1 MRRLAAFCLFLVLAL
16 PAAAQTAADL
26 GPAATTGQAAHD
38 GFAERTQR
46 LHLVM
51 ACGNEYE
58 FVQGFVLASRF
69 GKKGFPDD
77 PNTPNLNESDLAA
90 WPLTLVLGKAAVL
103 ADASIAPNSTAAGR
117 PVCYG
122 VLAEPTAVIAAWRP
136 LARCRSPDDPPSYL
150 GQPDSRGRC
159 PEARALPRNASAQD
173 VVNRVY
179 NDWFGFRFEDDQGPC
194 SSVAYVF
201 VPPGDSRVQVDMT
214 RACLARQIRAVLL
227 DDRHGPWTEE
237 GGIVKPE
244 VPGTDGVPCLSEFS
258 GADVKG
264 DWDMGV
270 LEYTRIAHVLYRVG
284 ERGHGVGF
292 DVDAALGRLNTR
304 FLSLR
309 SAPGNATAREQF
321 NLVFSCGNQNNQYG
335 SAIDT
340 VEGTGSDPGVGR
352 YNNDGAE
359 ELHPS
364 GWDSFWRFLAVLLIL
379 IAAAAVSFGIGAAIA
394 AGAMAAGAAA
404 AAAAVVAAVV
414 TIIIFG
420 SVLWASIDETENHL
434 LMQNTSRYLKNKL
447 MMAELA
453 RAGNREAFD
462 KISDLNDDVREWL
475 LKRMQRIAKED
486 FLEYN
491 AKPYA
496 RLSHFALL
504 NLIDYACDVR
514 WNYDLAGLQR
524 GADAPCD
531 DKDKAIV
538 TAAAAVFDLSAAK
551 AAVGSLE
558 GRRLIPFRRRAE
570 VNKQFYDGRP
580 LTELVQGADTMIGAL
595 QVWTGNNR
603 FAPTGI
609 AKPETFGQLSFYSTS
624 RYRPDPMILDIA
636 VDKTTPRVQQYR
648 HFGREAYV
656 SGNGWLLTAGGNDEG
671 QPAGTSLIFGIKT
684 YLLSPANDRGVGVPT
699 TLMTRARTVTNS
711 DGTTRERNRV
721 TDFLRFDGT
730 AEQYGMEEDKPLVTY
745 SHNNCIAGA
754 FGCGLRPRLP
764 ADFSPSCWTTID
776 QHFYAIDGHV
786 CPALKDPDDRGD
798 VFIALYDHDGI
809 DVDGSSW
816 GFFEVAEQDR
826 FGRSLAAFIAA
837 VKARNSG
844 RVADWEKAS
853 ASDKVTYTTTDDRT
867 LEFEAEDE
875 DFGADRRACGIV
887 NHESDAR
894 FTISAVP
901 AAQAANCRSVGRRIF
916 INLDDEEN
924 PVRKAED
931 GAQLD
936 DLF

>member
-1 MRRLAAFCLFLVLAL
+1 MTRSLAAILLFLAAAL
-16 PAAAQTAADL
+16 PAAAQTAVDL
-26 GPAATTGQAAHD
+26 GPAATNGQAAHD
-38 GFAERTQR
+38 GFAERAQR

-77 PNTPNLNESDLAA
+77 PATGAKEPDLAA

-103 ADASIAPNSTAAGR
+103 ADASIDPTSTAVGR
-117 PVCYG
+117 PVCHG
-122 VLAEPTAVIAAWRP
+122 ALAEPAAVIDAWRP
-136 LARCRSPDDPPSYL
+136 LARCRSPDDPASYL

-159 PEARALPRNASAQD
+159 PEARALPRNAPAQD

-179 NDWFGFRFEDDQGPC
+179 EDWFGFRAEDDQGPC

-201 VPPGDSRVQVDMT
+201 FPPGDSRVQVSLT

-237 GGIVKPE
+237 GGTVTPE
-244 VPGTDGVPCLSEFS
+244 VAGTDGLPCLSEFS

-270 LEYTRIAHVLYRVG
+270 LEYTRIAHVLYRVA

-292 DVDAALGRLNTR
+292 DVDKALERLNTR

-309 SAPGNATAREQF
+309 SSPGDATARETF
-321 NLVFSCGNQNNQYG
+321 NLVFDCGNEQNQYG
-335 SAIDT
+335 SAVDT
-340 VEGTGSDPGVGR
+340 VDGTGSDPGVGR
-352 YNNDGAE
+352 YNEDGSE
-359 ELHPS
+359 ELDPS
-364 GWDSFWRFLAVLLIL
+364 FWDSFWRFLASLLIVV
-379 IAAAAVSFGIGAAIA
+379 AAAAVAWAIGAALATIA
-394 AGAMAAGAAA
+394 LAGGATA
-404 AAAAVVAAVV
+404 AAAAVAAVV
-414 TIIIFG
+414 AIVVILG
-420 SVLWASIDETENHL
+420 SVLLVSLDETENHL

-462 KISDLNDDVREWL
+462 TVADLNDDVREWL
-475 LKRMQRIAKED
+475 LERMQRIAEED

-496 RLSHFALL
+496 RLSHFSLL

-531 DKDKAIV
+531 DKDKAVV
-538 TAAAAVFDLSAAK
+538 TAAAALFDLSAAK

-558 GRRLIPFRRRAE
+558 GRRLIPFRRRSE
-570 VNKQFYDGRP
+570 VNQQFYDGRP
-580 LTELVQGADTMIGAL
+580 LTELVAGADTMIAAL
-595 QVWTGNNR
+595 QMWTGNDI
-603 FAPTGI
+603 FAPGGK
-609 AKPETFGQLSFYSTS
+609 AQPATFGQLSFYSTS

-636 VDKTTPRVQQYR
+636 IDKSTPRAQQYR

-656 SGNGWLLTAGGNDEG
+656 SGNGWLLTAGGDDEG
-671 QPAGTSLIFGIKT
+671 RPAGANLPLGIKI
-684 YLLSPANDRGVGVPT
+684 YIGAPATDYGVGVPT
-699 TLMTRARTVTNS
+699 TLMTRAPIVIENGQPRP
-711 DGTTRERNRV
+711 RNRV
-721 TDFLRFDGT
+721 RDFLRFDGKDVDF
-730 AEQYGMEEDKPLVTY
+730 GFDDGKPLK
-745 SHNNCIAGA
+745 SFSNNNCIAGA
-754 FGCGLRPRLP
+754 FVCGLRPRLP
-764 ADFSPSCWTTID
+764 DDFSPSCWKSID
-776 QHFYAIDGHV
+776 THFYAIDSTR
-786 CPALKDPDDRGD
+786 CFALDNPDDRAD
-798 VFIALYDHDGI
+798 IFVALYDHDGI

-816 GFFEVAEQDR
+816 GFLEVAQQDR
-826 FGRSLAAFIAA
+826 FGRSLDAFIDA
-837 VKARNSG
+837 VKAKNAG

-853 ASDKVTYTTTDDRT
+853 ADDDVTYTTTDDRT
-867 LEFEAEDE
+867 LEFEPEDE
-875 DFGADRRACGIV
+875 DFGADRRACGVV
-887 NHESDAR
+887 NHEGDSR

-901 AAQAANCRSVGRRIF
+901 AAEAANCRSVGRRIY
-916 INLDDEEN
+916 IDLDDEEK
-924 PVRKAED
+924 PVRKAEEG
-931 GAQLD
+931 GALD